1 MKTSKHIK
9 RKHIKRK
16 QVSTK
21 KKENI
26 KNVVVVT
33 VFLNS

>member
-26 KNVVVVT
+26 KNVVVVY
-33 VFLNS
+33 LE